1 MLKNPVVLLDLVD
14 RLANLMR
21 SEFRRIGG
29 DEGLQP
35 VHIQALMFLEQAN
48 RFSNTP
54 QALAEYLG
62 LTKGTVSQSLLL
74 LDRRGLIER
83 YQDEIDKRVVRLRLS
98 SLGEAFLSESA
109 PAALWQTA
117 TRDISANRVRFSV
130 SVLRSIVYELQNYNG
145 GPPFGVC
152 STCIYCQRKSQRIH
166 HCTWFGERLSGP
178 ETRKICREQVPKT
191 GYLSVA
197 E

>member
-1 MLKNPVVLLDLVD
+1 MLKNPIVLLDLVN

-21 SEFRRIGG
+21 AEFRRLGG
-29 DEGLQP
+29 EDGLQP
-35 VHIQALMFLEQAN
+35 VHVLSLLFLEQAN

-98 SLGEAFLSESA
+98 SQGEAFLSETN
-109 PAALWQTA
+109 PAGLWQTA
-117 TRDISANRVRFSV
+117 TREISANRVRYSV
-130 SVLRSIVYELQNYNG
+130 SVLRTILYEIQNFSG
-145 GPPFGVC
+145 GPAFGVC
-152 STCIYCQRKSQRIH
+152 NTCVYCQRKSQRIH

-191 GYLSVA
+191 GSLSA
-197 E
+197 SD

>member
-21 SEFRRIGG
+21 AEFRRVGSE
-29 DEGLQP
+29 EGLQP
-35 VHIQALMFLEQAN
+35 VHIQALLFLAQAN

-62 LTKGTVSQSLLL
+62 LTKGTVSQSLML
-74 LDRRGLIER
+74 LDRHGLIER
-83 YQDEIDKRVVRLRLS
+83 YQDEIDRRVVRLRLS
-98 SLGEAFLSESA
+98 PLGEAFLDESS
-109 PAALWQTA
+109 PASLWQTA
-117 TRDISANRVRFSV
+117 TRDISASRIRYSV
-130 SVLRSIVYELQNYNG
+130 SVLRAILFELQNQNG

-152 STCIYCQRKSQRIH
+152 NTCVYCQRKSQRIH
-166 HCTWFGERLSGP
+166 HCAWFGERLSGP
-178 ETRKICREQVPKT
+178 ETRKICREQVPKSS
-191 GYLSVA
+191 YINAA